1 MRRTVEMA
9 RSRLAKSE
17 RRLSYRL
24 NKPYYLLRP
33 SQVIRRIA
41 QARRHP
47 PDAFVTAKLPWGVEM
62 EVLPGE
68 VVGSSIWRT
77 GVFELP
83 VSETIARLLDPGEL
97 AVDAGANIGYMS
109 SLMASRVGTDGEV
122 IAFEPHPRLCEVL
135 TSNARR
141 WRQGRMGA
149 VTVRELALSNSLGRR
164 LLATTEEFSSN
175 MGTATLESVGAP
187 ETSIDVRAVTLD
199 EEIGARTVA
208 LLKLDVE
215 GHELAALEGASRLL
229 AGGAI
234 RDVIF
239 EEEEALPTPVSQLLE
254 SAGFS
259 LFGLQQRL
267 LGPRL
272 VAATSEL
279 AHPLW
284 DAPTYLATRCP
295 ARAVERMRSRGWL
308 LFRRHA

>member
-1 MRRTVEMA
+1 M
-9 RSRLAKSE
+9 
-17 RRLSYRL
+17 
-24 NKPYYLLRP
+24 
-33 SQVIRRIA
+33 A
-41 QARRHP
+41 QARKPP
-47 PDAFVTAKLPWGVEM
+47 PDAFVTARLPWGAEM
-62 EVLPGE
+62 DVLPRE

-83 VSETIARLLDPGEL
+83 VSETITRLLDPGEF

-109 SLMASRVGTDGEV
+109 GLMASRVGTDGEV
-122 IAFEPHPRLCEVL
+122 IAFEPHPRLYGVL

-141 WRQGRMGA
+141 WRAQGCMGE
-149 VTVRELALSNSLGRR
+149 VTVRELALSNCLGRR
-164 LLATTEEFSSN
+164 LLAITEKFSSN
-175 MGTATLESVGAP
+175 MGTATLETVGSGSV
-187 ETSIDVRAVTLD
+187 ETSIDVRAATLD

-215 GHELAALEGASRLL
+215 GHELAVLEGASRLL
-229 AGGAI
+229 AEGAI
-234 RDVIF
+234 RDLIF

-254 SAGFS
+254 SAGFT

-279 AHPLW
+279 ARPLW

-295 ARAVERMRSRGWL
+295 ARAVERMRSRGWVV
-308 LFRRHA
+308 FRRNV